1 MSKGKEEVAPKRLDI
16 SSLEEMV
23 EELAYNRGT
32 LRNSEYPYH
41 GSISQLPRVDPKY
54 QVRLYISSSSLN
66 LARITY
72 PVQQV

>member
-32 LRNSEYPYH
+32 LRNSEYLYH
-41 GSISQLPRVDPKY
+41 GPISQLPLADPKY
-54 QVRLYISSSSLN
+54 QVQLCISSS
-66 LARITY
+66 Y
-72 PVQQV
+72 PSH